1 MSTARAELY
10 VYYRVAASDWRRAA
24 AAVRDF
30 QQQLCL
36 AHRGLTARV
45 LRRSDSAIDAVT
57 LMETYAFA
65 GGQPRGI
72 DDEMRRRIDR
82 AAAVL
87 TPWLIGGRHV
97 EVFDP
102 LG

>member
-1 MSTARAELY
+1 VSTARAELY
-10 VYYRVAASDWRRAA
+10 VYYRVAAPDWQRAA
-24 AAVRDF
+24 DAVRDF
-30 QQQLCL
+30 QRQLCM

-45 LRRSDSAIDAVT
+45 LRRSDSAIDEVT

-65 GGQPRGI
+65 PRGI

-82 AAAVL
+82 AAGVL

-97 EVFDP
+97 EVFEP